1 MKILALEKELPEA
14 TSEGFKRFAIDEAR
28 QAWELHQVGLIRE
41 LYFRL
46 DQQTAVLILEC
57 DSSDEAASIL
67 ATLPYVREGLIAFD
81 LIPLKAYPG
90 FARLFA

>member
-1 MKILALEKELPEA
+1 
-14 TSEGFKRFAIDEAR
+14 
-28 QAWELHQVGLIRE
+28 
-41 LYFRL
+41 
-46 DQQTAVLILEC
+46 LEC